1 MSEFLANDHAELD
14 RLLDE
19 LCLALQKGEVRE
31 IHQRLDRFWARLAVH
46 IRAEHLVLFPAIL
59 RAVQGDLRGTPSL
72 TDAEKMIEELR
83 SDHDFFMHELSRAI
97 KLVRELLKTSANEPR
112 RKELETVEAIVG
124 AVVERLTAH
133 NQLEEEGIYI
143 WVGQVLNEPEQS
155 ELAARVQAELARMP
169 PRF

>member
-1 MSEFLANDHAELD
+1 
-14 RLLDE
+14 
-19 LCLALQKGEVRE
+19 
-31 IHQRLDRFWARLAVH
+31 
-46 IRAEHLVLFPAIL
+46 
-59 RAVQGDLRGTPSL
+59 
-72 TDAEKMIEELR
+72 MIEELR

-124 AVVERLTAH
+124 PVVERLTAH

-143 WVGQVLNEPEQS
+143 WVGQVLNEPEHS
-155 ELAARVQAELARMP
+155 ELAARVQTELARMP